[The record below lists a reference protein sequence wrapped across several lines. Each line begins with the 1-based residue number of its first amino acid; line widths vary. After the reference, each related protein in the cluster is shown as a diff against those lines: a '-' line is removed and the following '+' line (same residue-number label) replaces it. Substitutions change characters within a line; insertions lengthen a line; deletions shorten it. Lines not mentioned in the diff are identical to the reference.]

1 MRIGIMLPNWIGD
14 VAMATPTLRALR
26 KHFADAELIGLVRP
40 YATAVLAGTNWL
52 DRLIPW
58 EHRGWRAIPGNIQ
71 FARQLR
77 QERIDTIV
85 LLRHSLMTSLV
96 ARASGAGRIVGY
108 ERTLGSLLLTDS
120 VPIPRRDGKLV
131 PVSAVDRYL
140 NLAYA
145 LGCPLESRQL
155 ELRTTPQEEAAGD
168 AIWQWLRIPTGQPAM
183 MLNTGGAYGAAK
195 HWPVE
200 HGGNLASRIATEL
213 GMRVIVNC
221 GPAERAAAD
230 EIVRLAAHPLV
241 TNLAH
246 LPSLLRGIGP
256 SKAIIG
262 RMQLMVSTDSGP
274 RHLAA
279 ALGVPTISLFG
290 PIDPAWSTN
299 YQPGGVKLRLNL
311 PCAPCGKRICPLQHQ
326 KCMRDLSVEMV
337 FAAVQRKLVGKPTR
351 SAAKAPSAYFPSDF
365 ATSVL

>member
-26 KHFADAELIGLVRP
+26 KHFADAELIGLIRP
-40 YATAVLAGTNWL
+40 YAAAVLAGTNWL

-58 EHRGWRAIPGNIQ
+58 EHRGWGAIPGN
-71 FARQLR
+71 FRTARQLR
-77 QERIDTIV
+77 RERIDTVV
-85 LLRHSLMTSLV
+85 LLRHSLTTTLV
-96 ARASGAGRIVGY
+96 ARASGAARVVGY
-108 ERTLGSLLLTDS
+108 ERMLGSLLLTDS
-120 VPIPRRDGKLV
+120 VPIARRDGKLV
-131 PVSAVDRYL
+131 PISAVDRYL
-140 NLAYA
+140 NLAYL

-168 AIWQWLRIPTGQPAM
+168 AICQLLRIPLGQPAM

-200 HGGNLASRIATEL
+200 HGAALARRTAAEL
-213 GMRVIVNC
+213 GVHVVVNC

-230 EIVRLAAHPLV
+230 EIVRLAAHPHV

-246 LPSLLRGIGP
+246 LPPPLRGIGP

-279 ALGVPTISLFG
+279 AFGVPTISLFG

-299 YQPGGVKLRLNL
+299 YQAGGVKLRLNL

-326 KCMRDLSVEMV
+326 KCMRDLSVDMV
-337 FAAVQRKLVGKPTR
+337 FAAVQRKLVGKAAR
-351 SAAKAPSAYFPSDF
+351 IAAKVPAAYFPSDF